1 MSYVSG
7 DGKPRHKIV
16 LFIIGAIILFLSAY
30 IAIDGAQAFEMPLLG
45 FFRIGII
52 VGLFIQ
58 LIALFKLMVYDKFY
72 IVSFITGII
81 VFLAVSTFVVLWM
94 LDLYGT
100 IYFPEDGVLYRT
112 LSLSDGI
119 GEDLML
125 IFFIIATNRLANQS
139 YYGMGKL
146 TVILVIAYSFL
157 LLLEITIFI
166 ASFTGFTI
174 TIEWVA
180 KILSIIDN
188 AARILKFVGTLVFL
202 IISLTRIKD

>member
-7 DGKPRHKIV
+7 DGKPIHKIV

-119 GEDLML
+119 GEDLLL

-146 TVILVIAYSFL
+146 TVILVIAYAFL
-157 LLLEITIFI
+157 LLLEITVFI

>member
-16 LFIIGAIILFLSAY
+16 LFIIGAFILFLSAY

-146 TVILVIAYSFL
+146 TVILVIAYAFL

-180 KILSIIDN
+180 KILGIIDN

>member
-94 LDLYGT
+94 LGLYGT
-100 IYFPEDGVLYRT
+100 VYLPEDGVLYRT
-112 LSLSDGI
+112 LSLSDSI

-146 TVILVIAYSFL
+146 TVILVIAYAFL
-157 LLLEITIFI
+157 LLLEITVFI

-188 AARILKFVGTLVFL
+188 AARILKIAGTLVFL

>member
-7 DGKPRHKIV
+7 DGKPRNKIV

-81 VFLAVSTFVVLWM
+81 VFLAVSIFVVLWM

-146 TVILVIAYSFL
+146 TVILIIAYSFL